1 MCLMTT
7 GRIGEGERN
16 SSLRS
21 HRFPKWNH
29 EAFKNS
35 TLSKTPKGSL
45 MLEKDG
51 VEEEEGTVRSCS
63 HRCLLYSISGT
74 GGLSHAILG
83 ASLPSVLVVSVS
95 TVSLL

>member
-7 GRIGEGERN
+7 GCTGVGGN

-29 EAFKNS
+29 EALKNPA
-35 TLSKTPKGSL
+35 LSKTPKGSL
-45 MLEKDG
+45 MLEKDA

-63 HRCLLYSISGT
+63 HRCFLYSISGA
-74 GGLSHAILG
+74 GRLSHAILG
-83 ASLPSVLVVSVS
+83 ASLPSVLMVSVLTAS
-95 TVSLL
+95 ML

>member
-7 GRIGEGERN
+7 GRAGEGGRN
-16 SSLRS
+16 SPLRS

-29 EAFKNS
+29 EAFKNPAFR
-35 TLSKTPKGSL
+35 KTPKGSL

-63 HRCLLYSISGT
+63 HRCLLYSISGA

-83 ASLPSVLVVSVS
+83 ARLPSVLVVSVS
-95 TVSLL
+95 AVSVL